1 MFSFSQVLRRPGLL
15 VGAAVLLL
23 LAAAFLFGSRQ
34 SFDAG
39 ILNLLPS
46 DVASVRGLKIYNSRF
61 SSPRELTFLVESPAG
76 AGPGIADDFVEALV
90 RQPWV
95 VRVLD
100 APPMESQRGRET
112 FPVLAASLLLG
123 QNDQDFDK
131 TVEKLDP
138 NALRSRLQ
146 SLAAK
151 AAAGSTLAGI
161 ELVNDPTGL
170 VAPVAAS
177 LSEKLPM
184 AKNAELV
191 PFDGRARIVRVIA
204 DMPGHGS
211 AGRREVMRNAR
222 AFVNEFRRRPGAPVI
237 SIAAR
242 SSYAVEPVMIV
253 VPGPAN
259 FRLLVE
265 LDEKLEALK
274 QSGRIVSFLSPSI
287 LVHDRAQLKRNL
299 ARLQALDWDGMGRA
313 VTDAARS
320 AGLPAGT
327 FDSATRLLTSLQSR
341 SPLAAQL
348 PALSPWWFVLDRMVS
363 LSTGD
368 VIYYIRLPAGS
379 GSDTRRILEDAVGE
393 VLPDG
398 IVTGWGQVRDDLAPW
413 ASRKLLIFGGVVAG
427 MALVIVLL
435 SRTSPR

>member
-1 MFSFSQVLRRPGLL
+1 M
-15 VGAAVLLL
+15 
-23 LAAAFLFGSRQ
+23 
-34 SFDAG
+34 
-39 ILNLLPS
+39 
-46 DVASVRGLKIYNSRF
+46 
-61 SSPRELTFLVESPAG
+61 
-76 AGPGIADDFVEALV
+76 
-90 RQPWV
+90 
-95 VRVLD
+95 
-100 APPMESQRGRET
+100 
-112 FPVLAASLLLG
+112 
-123 QNDQDFDK
+123 
-131 TVEKLDP
+131 EKLEA
-138 NALRSRLQ
+138 NALRSRLL

-151 AAAGSTLAGI
+151 AAAGSTPAGI

-237 SIAAR
+237 SIAGR

-398 IVTGWGQVRDDLAPW
+398 IVTGWGQVRDDRAPW